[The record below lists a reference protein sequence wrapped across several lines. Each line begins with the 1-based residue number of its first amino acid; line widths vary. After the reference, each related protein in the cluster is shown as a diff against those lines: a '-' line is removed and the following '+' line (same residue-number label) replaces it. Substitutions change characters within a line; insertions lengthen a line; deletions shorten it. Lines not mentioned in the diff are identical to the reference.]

1 MTAPDVLIVGA
12 GIAGASLAAELAPH
26 RRVLVIEAEDVPG
39 FHATGRSAAFWHES
53 YGGPLIQPLSRAG
66 HDVLATPD
74 AEFSERAFL
83 SPRSAITIAR
93 ACERD
98 QLGAFAADFADAGL
112 VMTRLDRPALEQA
125 LPGLRDQWTDAVA
138 EPACSDI
145 DVAGLHAAYLR
156 AARRAGAELRT
167 RTTLES
173 ARRGTDGRWRVGTN
187 ASDLTAGVIVNAAG
201 AWADLVA
208 KRCGVAPIGVTPFRR
223 TVVQLRLATPVPASL
238 PLVIHVGGEFY
249 IKGESEGRIWVS
261 PHDETPDQAHDVA
274 PEEIDVAIAID
285 RFEHLVDWPI
295 AAVERRWAG
304 LRSFAPDRLPVI
316 GLDPDAKGFYWLAG
330 QGGFGIQTA
339 PAIARIAAAD
349 IAETLPHLSVV
360 GIEVASFSPARLR

>member
-1 MTAPDVLIVGA
+1 MPDIDVLIVGA
-12 GIAGASLAAELAPH
+12 GMAGASLAAELAPH
-26 RRVLVIEAEDVPG
+26 RLVLIVEAEDVPG

-66 HDVLATPD
+66 YDVLAAPV
-74 AEFSERAFL
+74 ASFSDRPFL

-93 ACERD
+93 ASERD
-98 QLGAFAADFADAGL
+98 EIEAFAADFGAADM
-112 VMTRLDRPALEQA
+112 VMTRLGRPALERA
-125 LPGLRDQWTDAVA
+125 MPGLRDEWTDAIL

-145 DVAGLHAAYLR
+145 DVAGLHAAYLG
-156 AARRAGAELRT
+156 AARHAGAELRT
-167 RTTLES
+167 KTTLEH
-173 ARRGTDGRWRVGTN
+173 ARRGSNGFWHVRTN
-187 ASDLTAGVIVNAAG
+187 TGDITAAVIVDAAG
-201 AWADLVA
+201 AWADCVA
-208 KRCGVAPIGVTPFRR
+208 ERCGVEPIGVTPFRR
-223 TVVQLRLATPVPASL
+223 TVVQLRLEKAVPASL

-261 PHDETPDQAHDVA
+261 PHDETPDQAHDVV
-274 PEEIDVAIAID
+274 PEELDVAIAID

-316 GLDPDAKGFYWLAG
+316 GFDPDAAGFYWLAG

-349 IAETLPHLSVV
+349 LAEIPPHSSMA
-360 GIEVASFSPARLR
+360 GIDVANFSPARLR